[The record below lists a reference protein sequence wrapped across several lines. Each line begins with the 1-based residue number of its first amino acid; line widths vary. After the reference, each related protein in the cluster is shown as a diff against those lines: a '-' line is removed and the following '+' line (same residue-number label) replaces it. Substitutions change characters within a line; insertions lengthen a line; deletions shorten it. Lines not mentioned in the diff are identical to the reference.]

1 MTTYTT
7 TTLQLEIPTNRVVF
21 FSVVINAVTG
31 EPIATFTNRDTSY
44 SLEEY
49 EELGGGAGGSI
60 PSAEED
66 ELNINIL
73 PYDF

>member
-7 TTLQLEIPTNRVVF
+7 TTLQLEIPTNKIVAF
-21 FSVVINAVTG
+21 TAIINTETG

-49 EELGGGAGGSI
+49 EEVGGGAGGSI
-60 PSAEED
+60 ISAEDD
-66 ELNINIL
+66 ELDINII